1 MAETKRYYW
10 LKLPKDFF
18 EDRAIKKLRTIAGG
32 DTYTIIYLKMLLR
45 SLEDNGKFIY
55 EGIEENIVEEIALDI
70 DEKEDDVQVAVTYL
84 IQKGLM
90 ICTETEAELT
100 RVHEMIGSETD
111 KAKMM
116 RKLRNQQKD
125 SNNVTNLLPHVTN
138 CYTEKDIDI
147 EIDKK
152 KDKKEKKKTDAEII
166 DSILESIVDDDLKN
180 ALSKFVD
187 ARKKMK
193 KPLTG
198 YAFEL
203 AYKKLQDLSPNISE
217 QIEIVDQAI
226 MSGWQ
231 SFYPLKKNN
240 NQKNGYYVKP
250 LPDYMK
256 KVSNNPFLDMLEE
269 EKEQ

>member
-1 MAETKRYYW
+1 MRLKENFFDSDEMKILESMQDGYMYSNIL
-10 LKLPKDFF
+10 LKL
-18 EDRAIKKLRTIAGG
+18 
-32 DTYTIIYLKMLLR
+32 YLKSLRNDGKLMFNDRIPYNSQMLATITGHQVGTIEKAMKIFKEMGLIEI
-45 SLEDNGKFIY
+45 LETGEIY
-55 EGIEENIVEEIALDI
+55 MLDI
-70 DEKEDDVQVAVTYL
+70 QNFIGKTS
-84 IQKGLM
+84 
-90 ICTETEAELT
+90 TEADRRRDYYNRIEAKKNQCEIS
-100 RVHEMIGSETD
+100 HENSHEISTP
-111 KAKMM
+111 KI
-116 RKLRNQQKD
+116 
-125 SNNVTNLLPHVTN
+125 
-138 CYTEKDIDI
+138 EKDIDI

-180 ALSKFVD
+180 ALLKFVD

-269 EKEQ
+269 EKQQ